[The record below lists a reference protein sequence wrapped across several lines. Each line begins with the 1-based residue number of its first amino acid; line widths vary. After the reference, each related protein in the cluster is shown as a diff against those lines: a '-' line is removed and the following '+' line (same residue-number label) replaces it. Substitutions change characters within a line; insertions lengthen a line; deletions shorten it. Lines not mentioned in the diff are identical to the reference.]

1 MDVLYHINR
10 QEDNEGTSRINI
22 DELYEKKQQH
32 DMFTLGSYN
41 KILSRIHNKI
51 RYTSRQYIDN
61 NYCWY
66 IIPEVLLGIPKYDHR
81 ECTAFVIDK
90 LQENDFIIRY
100 IHPNLLFIS
109 WNHWVPAYV
118 RNEIKKKT
126 GIVVDGYGNRVNNND
141 TDNNNN
147 NNNGLLKNENDSI
160 VFNLGTSN
168 NNNNNNNNPKNNN
181 NKNNISLSSGG
192 KNATQYRDINTYRPE
207 GKLIYNDDLLKKL
220 SINDL

>member
-160 VFNLGTSN
+160 F
-168 NNNNNNNNPKNNN
+168 
-181 NKNNISLSSGG
+181 
-192 KNATQYRDINTYRPE
+192 
-207 GKLIYNDDLLKKL
+207 LI
-220 SINDL
+220 

>member
-1 MDVLYHINR
+1 MDILYHVNR
-10 QEDNEGTSRINI
+10 QEDNNNSSKINI

-41 KILSRIHNKI
+41 KILTRIHNKI

-81 ECTAFVIDK
+81 ECTAYVIDK

-109 WNHWVPAYV
+109 WNHWVPSYV

-126 GIVVDGYGNRVNNND
+126 GVIIDGYGNKVETSSNENSNNY
-141 TDNNNN
+141 NNLD
-147 NNNGLLKNENDSI
+147 GILKNENDSI
-160 VFNLGTSN
+160 VFNVGNNNSVNKSN
-168 NNNNNNNNPKNNN
+168 NKYQKNN
-181 NKNNISLSSGG
+181 
-192 KNATQYRDINTYRPE
+192 TQYKDINSYRPE

-220 SINDL
+220 SIND